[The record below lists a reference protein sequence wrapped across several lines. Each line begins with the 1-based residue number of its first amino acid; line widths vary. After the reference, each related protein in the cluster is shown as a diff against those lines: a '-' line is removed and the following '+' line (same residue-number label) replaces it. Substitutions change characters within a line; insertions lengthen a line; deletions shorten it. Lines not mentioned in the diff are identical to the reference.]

1 MQANKMVK
9 VIIVDFMMESFM
21 SNVHLQFTV
30 GKYLISMM
38 DIMEGDDVPF
48 APAPCVPL
56 HTSLSMETPGRPDLT
71 CQEVY

>member
-30 GKYLISMM
+30 GQYLISMM

-48 APAPCVPL
+48 APFPL
-56 HTSLSMETPGRPDLT
+56 CSAIYILSHGNPG
-71 CQEVY
+71 EA